1 MTGRA
6 SDGRSPDVTESVMH
20 RLGYRRAADRSEARA
35 IRTRRIA
42 VRVAQAATVLAAV
55 ALGVAWWG
63 GRSAERS
70 QPAVGDAMRGSVV
83 QGAGRLDAILLGMP
97 RVPST
102 SAVQSADADGAKAP
116 APAADSA
123 VQVRTY

>member
-1 MTGRA
+1 MTGPDA
-6 SDGRSPDVTESVMH
+6 HGRSPDVTDSVMR
-20 RLGYRRAADRSEARA
+20 RLGYRRTADRSQARA
-35 IRTRRIA
+35 IRARLLA
-42 VRVAQAATVLAAV
+42 VRVSQAATVIAAV
-55 ALGVAWWG
+55 ALGVVWWN
-63 GRSAERS
+63 GRAADRS

-102 SAVQSADADGAKAP
+102 SAVQSADAEVAK

-123 VQVRTY
+123 VHVRTY